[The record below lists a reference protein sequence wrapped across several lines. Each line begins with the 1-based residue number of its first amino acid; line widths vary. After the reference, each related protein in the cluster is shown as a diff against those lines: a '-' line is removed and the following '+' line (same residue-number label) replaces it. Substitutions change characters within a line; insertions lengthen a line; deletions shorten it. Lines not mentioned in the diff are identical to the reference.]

1 MPVLQP
7 LAVPERR
14 PIPYVDPPP
23 ATSPPPQPERRASQP
38 RTYETFYGLN
48 ERPFSPTPDLR
59 FLYHSTAH
67 DRALQAMLDAIR
79 RRDGIV
85 MLTGGAGVGKTI
97 LCQAIVEQL
106 DRRTL
111 TSLVADPLVSAE
123 QFLKKVL
130 LDFGVIS
137 AADLSKGKLAH
148 AKRADLLTALRDF
161 LYTLP
166 PLEAFAVVIIDEA
179 QSLSADLLG
188 QIRLLAETGGG
199 EELLQVM
206 LVGQPSLAS
215 ALAKPALRQLFQRV
229 TVRSTLRPLDGDEIG
244 GYVAHRLSVA
254 GTRPRVEFDDAA
266 LSRVYELSGGVPRVV
281 NVLCDRALATGQR
294 ASASTINVRMV
305 NAAAEE
311 LDLAP
316 PATQRSVAQKAAAI
330 AALLVLVV
338 IGAAAGAFVFRSQV
352 AALLDQWQAPPPLP
366 ARPHLP
372 LPSPYTPMPADAA
385 ERAAQDLI

>member
-7 LAVPERR
+7 PPVSERR
-14 PIPYVDPPP
+14 PIPYVDPPR
-23 ATSPPPQPERRASQP
+23 ATIPPPQPERRASRP
-38 RTYETFYGLN
+38 LTYEAFYGLN
-48 ERPFSPTPDLR
+48 EQPFGAPPDLR
-59 FLYHSTAH
+59 FLYHGAAH

-85 MLTGGAGVGKTI
+85 LLTGGVGIGKTM

-137 AADLSKGKLAH
+137 SADLSKGKLAH
-148 AKRADLLTALRDF
+148 ASRADLLTALRDF

-179 QSLSADLLG
+179 QKLSADLLG
-188 QIRLLAETGGG
+188 QIRLLAETGGD
-199 EELLQVM
+199 EELVQVM
-206 LVGQPSLAS
+206 LVGQPSLQS
-215 ALAKPALRQLFQRV
+215 ALAKPEHRQLLRRV
-229 TVRSTLRPLDGDEIG
+229 TARSTLGPIDGDEVG

-266 LSRVYELSGGVPRVV
+266 LSRVYELSRGVPRVV
-281 NVLCDRALATGQR
+281 NLLCDRALAAGRR
-294 ASASTINVRMV
+294 ASASLINERMV
-305 NAAAEE
+305 NAAAEA

-316 PATQRSVAQKAAAI
+316 PATRRSIAYKAAAI
-330 AALLVLVV
+330 AVLVV
-338 IGAAAGAFVFRSQV
+338 LVILGAAAGAYVFRSQV
-352 AALLDQWQAPPPLP
+352 AAWLNQWQAPPPLP
-366 ARPHLP
+366 PQPRLP
-372 LPSPYTPMPADAA
+372 LPSPYTPPPADAA